1 MNAHKANTFAAAW
14 AVMEGEIRTD
24 NADRGFHN
32 DNVEFG
38 TLIALCHSELSEALE
53 ADRHGN
59 PPSDHIP
66 QFSGVDEELADLVI
80 RLLDLGARRGLNIGA
95 AIAAKA
101 EFNTTRPHRHG
112 KAY

>member
-1 MNAHKANTFAAAW
+1 MNANKAYTFAAAW
-14 AVMEGEIRTD
+14 SAMEQEVRVD

-59 PPSDHIP
+59 PPSEHIP
-66 QFSGVDEELADLVI
+66 EFSGVDEELADLVI
-80 RLLDLGARRGLNIGA
+80 RVLDLGARRGLNIGA
-95 AIAAKA
+95 AIAAKT
-101 EFNTTRPHRHG
+101 EFNTTRPHKHG
-112 KAY
+112 KGY